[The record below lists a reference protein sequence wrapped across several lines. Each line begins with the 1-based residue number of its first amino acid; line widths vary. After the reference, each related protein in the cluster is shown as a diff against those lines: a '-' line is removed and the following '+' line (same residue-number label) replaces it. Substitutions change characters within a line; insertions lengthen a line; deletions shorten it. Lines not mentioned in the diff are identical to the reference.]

1 MKNSTR
7 ILDSKD
13 KEIQHAFNEG
23 HKQGQLDIMKSE
35 PTSPKKY
42 EIPLRK
48 PELYKN
54 GQNFRRWL
62 KSFNLFSTAAK
73 IPDDKKID
81 CLLTFLDEPS
91 QSKIEI
97 LNLSPQQKSNYQDC
111 CELIE
116 RAIEGSNTKQEWRN
130 NLFKC
135 KQSNNESITDFVT
148 RLTDLADRCYGNEPS
163 IIKNQILL
171 DCFLSGI
178 LSESIAFE
186 IMKENCTDYL
196 EAYKRALDLEGI
208 KACRGI
214 NTIITQPTMDDER
227 EIFAIQTMQG
237 PQPRHYQ
244 PTYNNQVSFNDNTN
258 QYCYICKM
266 KNHDTDDC
274 KFNTA
279 PTCRFCGRKGHI
291 ERNCFTKQRQL
302 YNQTKVSQNNNNYSH

>member
-1 MKNSTR
+1 M
-7 ILDSKD
+7 
-13 KEIQHAFNEG
+13 
-23 HKQGQLDIMKSE
+23 
-35 PTSPKKY
+35 
-42 EIPLRK
+42 
-48 PELYKN
+48 
-54 GQNFRRWL
+54 
-62 KSFNLFSTAAK
+62 FSTAAK

-116 RAIEGSNTKQEWRN
+116 RAIEGSNTKKEWRN